1 MQVDIEIGN
10 HIAALLY
17 TNEVVSIPGLGSFVT
32 AYQPAEIDPVQG
44 ELSPPSKALKFDKN
58 LAVDDGLLIKHISEE
73 EQISMADAE
82 RLVNAYVEQLK
93 EAIEKR
99 ELVSFSGLGRLYK
112 DYEGQFQFLADGTNF
127 NTDSYGLPNVQFFP
141 ISRLQQTTAH
151 KGTANTAKAGYAGKK
166 VADTKK
172 AGLNK
177 GLLAAMGLAVLV
189 AGIAIYVL
197 LFQGAS
203 SGSTVENAQT
213 VPTSRVNVKP
223 TMDSSFPESGSAAI
237 DDEEDRID
245 DVEYADEDD
254 MPEEIVDTESPTIAP
269 EQDYFVII
277 IGSFGNTENVERL
290 VERIYNAGYE
300 PYTEQSGKLTKVGI
314 QKTYTD
320 RSEIRSTLKDV
331 QKEFSKDAKVY
342 KD

>member
-223 TMDSSFPESGSAAI
+223 TMDSSAI
-237 DDEEDRID
+237 SHLAFFLPLRHQDTKFHEGKALTLCYSLCPLSLCGYFSPPHEKLLCCRSFGGGFQTGIFQD
-245 DVEYADEDD
+245 DVRVAT
-254 MPEEIVDTESPTIAP
+254 P
-269 EQDYFVII
+269 
-277 IGSFGNTENVERL
+277 
-290 VERIYNAGYE
+290 
-300 PYTEQSGKLTKVGI
+300 
-314 QKTYTD
+314 
-320 RSEIRSTLKDV
+320 
-331 QKEFSKDAKVY
+331 
-342 KD
+342 